1 MVYFYDEKDD
11 IKKQVQNVM
20 NELDF
25 ELKAQKQQLDILLE
39 CLNRLNL
46 IIQNTSDIEKPQKF
60 TNLLRDIKTS
70 LDYTRSNISN
80 IKKLKKYVSINDE
93 NDKPNI
99 EKEKYNELA
108 FLYKDVIQKT
118 LNNYNNCLLKYIKN
132 IEDIIGTEKN
142 IANDNINTLDKGDD
156 IIENDEAGKKITQK
170 ETSETIDNTNK
181 EEQYKYENVKRKK
194 DFEKRLEEKL
204 EEKSKKKSS
213 KKENKK
219 AKGNKNK
226 EKDNVVLNEENEN
239 QNIENNVET
248 CKSKKTEIKDNN
260 VLVISEIKGKVFLPY
275 TVNEVNTLFE
285 KNKKYADIQEVIDND
300 FVVPIE
306 RYKNSAISRFKEAYN
321 LMRKKE
327 KASRRESLDVAVEVA
342 FNGSLN
348 PAIITACKN
357 VAELDDYLDC
367 LESDSLD
374 NFKKFEIRYEVL
386 PIK

>member
-25 ELKAQKQQLDILLE
+25 EIKAQKQQLDILLE

-156 IIENDEAGKKITQK
+156 IIKNDEAGKKITQK

-181 EEQYKYENVKRKK
+181 EEQYKDENVKRKK
-194 DFEKRLEEKL
+194 DFEKRLEKKL
-204 EEKSKKKSS
+204 EEKTKKKSS

-226 EKDNVVLNEENEN
+226 EKDNVVLNEESEN

-248 CKSKKTEIKDNN
+248 CKNKKTEIKDNN

-357 VAELDDYLDC
+357 VEELDDYLDC